1 MTSVRV
7 VAVTQPVLPELF
19 TPEDVIVFQ
28 ARVSNPENQFNTDT
42 GGKLLDYCKR
52 KKHWS
57 VFEMASA
64 TLEIKTTRDI
74 SRQILRH
81 RSFSFQ
87 EWSQR
92 YAACEVLNER
102 REVRLQDLTNRQS
115 SLPTDD
121 PKIHEWWDEAQTELA
136 VTAAKLYND
145 ALSLGI
151 AKEVAR
157 TLLPEGLTPTTLYM
171 HGTVRSW
178 LHYVE
183 LRTAPETQ
191 KEHRE
196 VAELCGKALMAYF
209 PQVFGAT

>member
-1 MTSVRV
+1 MSHVRA

-28 ARVSNPENQFNTDT
+28 ARVSNPENQLNTDT

-87 EWSQR
+87 ELSQR
-92 YAACEVLNER
+92 YAACETLKDR
-102 REVRLQDLTNRQS
+102 REVRLQDTKNRQS

-121 PKIHEWWDEAQTELA
+121 PKIHEWWDDVQAA
-136 VTAAKLYND
+136 FAATATQLYND
-145 ALSLGI
+145 ALAMGI

-157 TLLPEGLTPTTLYM
+157 ALLPEGLTPTTLYM

-183 LRTAPETQ
+183 LRTTPETQ

-196 VAELCGKALMAYF
+196 VAELCRKVLTGYF
-209 PQVFGAT
+209 PQVFT